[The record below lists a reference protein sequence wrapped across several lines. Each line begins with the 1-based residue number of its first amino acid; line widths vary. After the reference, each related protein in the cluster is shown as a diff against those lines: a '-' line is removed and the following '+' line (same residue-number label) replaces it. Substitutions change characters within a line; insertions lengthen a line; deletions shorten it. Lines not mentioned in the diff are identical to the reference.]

1 MKDGYE
7 LDDKDMVT
15 YLSSNNPNDL
25 TAEQIYKEL
34 GCEDLE

>member
-7 LDDKDMVT
+7 LDDKDIVT
-15 YLSSNNPNDL
+15 YLSSNNLNDL